1 MRLGKF
7 FASLMD
13 YAENERR
20 ILEAGILGTALRIRR
35 AAALHN
41 RGIKRKRSITQIP
54 VLQLNVCAC
63 VLLDIGEIS
72 EVLARQFPAQNVA
85 DAAYAAGG

>member
-7 FASLMD
+7 IASLMD

-20 ILEAGILGTALRIRR
+20 TLEAGILGTALRIRR

-41 RGIKRKRSITQIP
+41 RGIKRKGSIPQIP
-54 VLQLNVCAC
+54 
-63 VLLDIGEIS
+63 LL
-72 EVLARQFPAQNVA
+72 
-85 DAAYAAGG
+85 